1 LNPDLE
7 KSKFSREK
15 EEKQEP
21 ATVLARV
28 LSCSFPGL
36 LGLQI
41 GQAETRVIFLYKLFL
56 AQKRPEL

>member
-21 ATVLARV
+21 TTVLAWV

-41 GQAETRVIFLYKLFL
+41 GQAEAHVIFL
-56 AQKRPEL
+56 